1 MARIEGVRDEEAS
14 FMTKRVFAAAAKEA
28 GAVPDPLRIMAKSSP
43 TMWGAG
49 LLQVS
54 LDRGG
59 NRVFRQRIDQ
69 SHLQRRAGPHSAPVR
84 DH

>member
-1 MARIEGVRDEEAS
+1 MARIEGLTDEEAG

-28 GAVPDPLRIMAKSSP
+28 GAVPDPLRIMAKSSG

-54 LDRGG
+54 LGRARSVPDRLKTLACLKVASMIGC
-59 NRVFRQRIDQ
+59 VF
-69 SHLQRRAGPHSAPVR
+69 
-84 DH
+84 

>member
-1 MARIEGVRDEEAS
+1 MARIEGVRDDEAS

-28 GAVPDPLRIMAKSSP
+28 GAVPDPLRIMAKSSG

-54 LDRGG
+54 LDRARSVPDRLKTLACLKAASMIGC
-59 NRVFRQRIDQ
+59 VF
-69 SHLQRRAGPHSAPVR
+69 
-84 DH
+84 